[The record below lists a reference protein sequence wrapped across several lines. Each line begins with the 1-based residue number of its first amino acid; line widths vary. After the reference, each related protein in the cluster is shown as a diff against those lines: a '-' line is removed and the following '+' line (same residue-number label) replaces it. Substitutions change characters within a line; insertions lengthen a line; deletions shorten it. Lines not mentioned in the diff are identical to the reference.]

1 MNYSIIENGV
11 VTNIVVAEPEFAAS
25 QGWIEHPG
33 TNKDNVLVNIGF
45 LYQDGEFVEPPRNI
59 EIEWQ
64 SVRLKRNELLTL
76 SDISVLPDRWAV
88 MTPEKQ
94 SAWSTYRQ
102 SLRDITTAF
111 SDPKD
116 VVWPESP
123 T

>member
-64 SVRLKRNELLTL
+64 SVRFKRNELLTL

>member
-64 SVRLKRNELLTL
+64 SVRFKRNELLTL

-88 MTPEKQ
+88 MPPEKQ

>member
-76 SDISVLPDRWAV
+76 SDISVLPDRWAI

>member
-1 MNYSIIENGV
+1 MNYLIVQNEV
-11 VTNIVVAEPEFAAS
+11 VTNIAAADPEFAAL
-25 QGWIEHPG
+25 QGWIENPG
-33 TNKDNVLVNIGF
+33 VNKDGVLIDKGF

>member
-1 MNYSIIENGV
+1 MLID
-11 VTNIVVAEPEFAAS
+11 
-25 QGWIEHPG
+25 
-33 TNKDNVLVNIGF
+33 KGF

-64 SVRLKRNELLTL
+64 SLRFKRNGLLTL